1 MPIDQLKQQLE
12 QLHQTLSDH
21 PQLNDEQRALLQQI
35 ADDIQAV
42 EPQLTSQDL
51 SDRVQQQAI
60 EFEHEHPTLSTVLRQ
75 IVDTLGRMGV

>member
-42 EPQLTSQDL
+42 EPQLTSHDL

>member
-1 MPIDQLKQQLE
+1 MTIDQLKQQLE

-21 PQLNDEQRALLQQI
+21 PQLNDEQRELLQKI

-42 EPQLTSQDL
+42 EPQLDSPDL

-60 EFEHEHPTLSTVLRQ
+60 EFEHEHPTLATVLRQ